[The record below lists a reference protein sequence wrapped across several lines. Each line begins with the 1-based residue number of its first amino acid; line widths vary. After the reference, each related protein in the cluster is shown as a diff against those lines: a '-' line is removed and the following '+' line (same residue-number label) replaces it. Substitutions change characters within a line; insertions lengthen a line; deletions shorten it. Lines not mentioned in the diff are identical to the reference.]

1 MARMG
6 AGRHAPAP
14 AGDAHAG
21 AARGGTGA
29 RHRGIS
35 GARAAPGRCGAP
47 HVRALPAAA
56 LRTLSPWGAR
66 REPALGVARASSA
79 PEARGRAATE
89 GLARAGLFAPARA
102 LEASASPHRSHRK
115 ATGRMSAPIRQL
127 DDLLI
132 RE

>member
-66 REPALGVARASSA
+66 REPALGVARASSPPDA
-79 PEARGRAATE
+79 PRGAATE
-89 GLARAGLFAPARA
+89 GPASGGLLATAP
-102 LEASASPHRSHRK
+102 
-115 ATGRMSAPIRQL
+115 
-127 DDLLI
+127 
-132 RE
+132 

>member
-6 AGRHAPAP
+6 AGRHAPAG

-66 REPALGVARASSA
+66 REPALGVAPGATR
-79 PEARGRAATE
+79 PEAPCTDATRRT
-89 GLARAGLFAPARA
+89 GSAGPV
-102 LEASASPHRSHRK
+102 H
-115 ATGRMSAPIRQL
+115 T
-127 DDLLI
+127 
-132 RE
+132 